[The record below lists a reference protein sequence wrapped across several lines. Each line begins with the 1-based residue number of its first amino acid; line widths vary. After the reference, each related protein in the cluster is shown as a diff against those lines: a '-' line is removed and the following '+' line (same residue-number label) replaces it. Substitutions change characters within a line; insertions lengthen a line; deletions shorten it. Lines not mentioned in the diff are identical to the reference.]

1 MAKPLVLV
9 HGAFHGSWCWK
20 KVTPLL
26 DDAAVPWHALDLPS
40 CADAASGAGVPEDA
54 AAVRAVLDGLPGHE
68 TAILLGHSRGGT
80 VISEAGTHDRVGH
93 LVYLTALLL
102 EKGENPGDRLGST
115 LANATTKNL
124 DGTWSADIG
133 AGADLFYNDCSGS
146 DISWAAGMLRSQTVA
161 VDTTSS
167 SEAWRTTPSTYV
179 VCGLD
184 KALLPDTQ
192 RSMAR
197 HAQHVVEWE
206 TGHSPFL
213 NRPELVASLLVGLSV
228 SS

>member
-1 MAKPLVLV
+1 M
-9 HGAFHGSWCWK
+9 
-20 KVTPLL
+20 
-26 DDAAVPWHALDLPS
+26 
-40 CADAASGAGVPEDA
+40 
-54 AAVRAVLDGLPGHE
+54 RAVLDGLPGDE

-80 VISEAGTHDRVGH
+80 VITEAGTHERAGH

-102 EKGENPGDRLGST
+102 EKGENPGNRIGST
-115 LANATTKNL
+115 LANATIKNP
-124 DGTWSADIG
+124 DGTWSADVG

-146 DISWAAGMLRSQTVA
+146 DISWAASKLRSQTVA
-161 VDTTSS
+161 VDTKNSA
-167 SEAWRTTPSTYV
+167 EAWRRTPSTYV

-192 RSMAR
+192 RSMAS
-197 HAQHVVEWE
+197 HAQHVVEWR

-213 NRPELVASLLVGLSV
+213 NQPELVASLLVGLSV